1 MYLLVIIIVIL
12 LAVILN
18 YVMPSGVFV
27 LVTSVATTCFLF
39 IWSMIVLA
47 HLRYKKTIQGRSEHP
62 FKMPLYPLSDYLVLA
77 FMAFIAVVLL
87 FQPDTRQALLF
98 APVWFIFL
106 LLVYRFK
113 FAKSMV
119 HVKQTEE

>member
-1 MYLLVIIIVIL
+1 
-12 LAVILN
+12 
-18 YVMPSGVFV
+18 
-27 LVTSVATTCFLF
+27 
-39 IWSMIVLA
+39 
-47 HLRYKKTIQGRSEHP
+47 
-62 FKMPLYPLSDYLVLA
+62 MPLYPLSDYLVLA

-119 HVKQTEE
+119 RIKQTEE